1 MTCLHCSREIPDEA
15 AFCQFCGGTQQTI
28 DDSSSKRLLRRSKVE
43 RQIAGVCGGI
53 AGYFKTDP
61 VFVRAA
67 WVVLTIVPGAILLGV
82 IAYLVAWLIIP
93 EAAAGSETLRAS
105 GGASSWRSKRLSRSV
120 SDQKIGGVC
129 GGIAEYFGGDPTAV
143 RLLWAVLTIFPGA
156 ILCGVVAYVA
166 AWIIMPLAQP
176 TAVQPPVGTGAGVGP
191 TPTGTEPA

>member
-15 AFCQFCGGTQQTI
+15 AFCQFCGTAQQTT
-28 DDSSSKRLLRRSKVE
+28 DNATSRRLLRRSKVE

-53 AGYFKTDP
+53 AGYFETDP

-93 EAAAGSETLRAS
+93 EAEAGSETLPAS
-105 GGASSWRSKRLSRSV
+105 GGTSSWRSKRLSRSV

-156 ILCGVVAYVA
+156 ILCGVLAYIA

-176 TAVQPPVGTGAGVGP
+176 TVAHPPV
-191 TPTGTEPA
+191 EPAPV

>member
-15 AFCQFCGGTQQTI
+15 AFCQFCGASQQSTN
-28 DDSSSKRLLRRSKVE
+28 DASSGRRLRRSRVE
-43 RQIAGVCGGI
+43 RQVAGVCGGI
-53 AGYFKTDP
+53 AGYFDIDP

-67 WVVLTIVPGAILLGV
+67 WVVLTIVPGAIFLGV

-93 EAAAGSETLRAS
+93 DAAAGAETLPAS
-105 GGASSWRSKRLSRSV
+105 GKASSWRSKRLSRSV

-156 ILCGVVAYVA
+156 ILCGVLAYIA

-176 TAVQPPVGTGAGVGP
+176 AAAEPPG
-191 TPTGTEPA
+191 EPAPV